1 MGEVLTKRQPKEVEI
16 AFKLPTLVPA
26 SEFSIQTLTDAYNQ
40 TRVDYM
46 VPMPLNADRLRE
58 YVNIYDVDM
67 ERSVVAMSGEQILGI
82 NMIGVRAGRS
92 WVTRLGVL
100 PVKRRRGA
108 GEGMTRYLLG
118 MSNQIGHKRTILEVI
133 KGNIPAHTLFRKL
146 GFYETRELLILRRP
160 PNGDYETP
168 DGKIEWLDAAAAIDL
183 LSGYPEPLAWTN
195 QPETYIHAGDAQ
207 GIRCALTGGHRGW
220 MIFRK
225 QKFYLTHFVLHTKA
239 GDPVQVANA
248 LLANLHNKYP
258 ILDTHV
264 ENIAED
270 DPHLPVFQ
278 DFGYLEAFR
287 RIEMYRD
294 VAQVIRNAERGLRI
308 VDHLKT

>member
-1 MGEVLTKRQPKEVEI
+1 MGGNSTDCQTSKIELT
-16 AFKLPTLVPA
+16 FKLPTLVPA
-26 SEFSIQTLTDAYNQ
+26 SQFSIQSLTDAYNQ

-58 YVNIYDVDM
+58 YIAIYDVDM
-67 ERSVVAMSGEQILGI
+67 DRSVVARSGEQILGI
-82 NMIGVRAGRS
+82 NMIGVRDGRS

-100 PVKRRRGA
+100 PVKRRQGT
-108 GEGMTRYLLG
+108 GEGMTRYLLE
-118 MSNQIGHKRTILEVI
+118 MSCQVGHKRIILEVI
-133 KGNIPAHTLFRKL
+133 KDNVPAHTLFKKL
-146 GFYETRELLILRRP
+146 GFCETRELLIMRRP
-160 PNGDYETP
+160 PNGDYATP
-168 DGKIEWLDAAAAIDL
+168 AGQIEWLDANPAIDL
-183 LSGYPEPLAWTN
+183 LAGYPEPLPWTN
-195 QPETYIHAGDAQ
+195 QPDTYIHASDAQ
-207 GIRCALTGGHRGW
+207 GIRCELPDGHRGW

-225 QKFYLTHFVLHTKA
+225 QKFYLTHFVLYTET
-239 GDPVQVANA
+239 GDPQKVAHV

-258 ILDTHV
+258 ILDTHI

-294 VAQVIRNAERGLRI
+294 IE
-308 VDHLKT
+308 

>member
-1 MGEVLTKRQPKEVEI
+1 MIQQLNKGSTPVGGNLTDLWRQNIEVAFIPPK
-16 AFKLPTLVPA
+16 LVPA
-26 SEFSIQTLTDAYNQ
+26 SEFSIEKLTDAYNQ

-58 YVNIYDVDM
+58 YVSIYDVDM
-67 ERSVVAMSGEQILGI
+67 ERSVVAMDGEQILGI
-82 NMIGVRAGRS
+82 NMIGIREGRS

-108 GEGMTRYLLG
+108 GEGMTRYLLDR
-118 MSNQIGHKRTILEVI
+118 SFHARHRRTILEVI
-133 KGNIPAHTLFRKL
+133 KNNVPAHRLFKKL
-146 GFYETRELLILRRP
+146 GFYEVRELLILRRP
-160 PNGDYETP
+160 PNGDYVTP
-168 DGKIEWLDAAAAIDL
+168 EGHIEWLDSNPAIDL
-183 LSGYPEPLAWTN
+183 LGRYPAPLAWTN

-207 GIRCALTGGHRGW
+207 GIRCELPGGHHGW

-225 QKFYLTHFVLHTKA
+225 QKFYMTHFVLHTEE
-239 GDPVQVANA
+239 GDPLQVARV

-258 ILDTHV
+258 LMDTHI

-294 VAQVIRNAERGLRI
+294 LV
-308 VDHLKT
+308 

>member
-1 MGEVLTKRQPKEVEI
+1 MSQTLNKGITPVGGITTKHQHKDIEI
-16 AFKLPTLVPA
+16 AFTPPTLVPA
-26 SEFSIQTLTDAYNQ
+26 SEFSIQSLTDAYNQ

-58 YVNIYDVDM
+58 YVHNYDVDM

-82 NMIGVRAGRS
+82 NMIGARTGRS

-133 KGNIPAHTLFRKL
+133 KDNVPAHTLFKKL
-146 GFYETRELLILRRP
+146 GFYETRELLIMRRP

-168 DGKIEWLDAAAAIDL
+168 DGKIKWLESNPAIDQL
-183 LSGYPEPLAWTN
+183 ADYPEPLAWTN
-195 QPETYIHAGDAQ
+195 QPETYIHAGDAL
-207 GIRCALTGGHRGW
+207 GIRCQLPEGHRGW

-225 QKFYLTHFVLHTKA
+225 QKFYLTHFVLHTEA
-239 GDPVQVANA
+239 GDPLQVARA
-248 LLANLHNKYP
+248 LLSNLHNKYP

-294 VAQVIRNAERGLRI
+294 VA
-308 VDHLKT
+308 

>member
-1 MGEVLTKRQPKEVEI
+1 MGGITTEHQKKEIE
-16 AFKLPTLVPA
+16 FKLTSPTLVPA

-58 YVNIYDVDM
+58 YIHIYGVDM

-82 NMIGVRAGRS
+82 NMLGARAGYS

-108 GEGMTRYLLG
+108 GEGMTRYLLER
-118 MSNQIGHKRTILEVI
+118 SHQLGHTRAILEVI
-133 KGNIPAHTLFRKL
+133 KDNVPAHTLFKKL
-146 GFYETRELLILRRP
+146 GFYETRELLIMRRP
-160 PNGDYETP
+160 PNGDYNTP
-168 DGKIEWLDAAAAIDL
+168 EGQIEWLGANPAIDL
-183 LSGYPEPLAWTN
+183 LGDYPEPLAWTN
-195 QPETYIHAGDAQ
+195 QPETYIRAGDAEA
-207 GIRCALTGGHRGW
+207 IRCELPEGHRGW

-225 QKFYLTHFVLHTKA
+225 QKFYLTHFVLHTEA
-239 GDPVQVANA
+239 GDPIKVAQA

-264 ENIAED
+264 ENIAHD

-294 VAQVIRNAERGLRI
+294 VG
-308 VDHLKT
+308 

>member
-1 MGEVLTKRQPKEVEI
+1 MGGLTTKHRKNEFEVASIP
-16 AFKLPTLVPA
+16 PTLVPA

-46 VPMPLNADRLRE
+46 VPMPLNAERLRE
-58 YVNIYDVDM
+58 YIDIYDVDM

-82 NMIGVRAGRS
+82 NMIGVREERS

-100 PVKRRRGA
+100 PVKRRCGS
-108 GEGMTRYLLG
+108 GERMTRYLLA
-118 MSNQIGHKRTILEVI
+118 MSRQLGHKRTILEVI
-133 KGNIPAHTLFRKL
+133 KKNVPAHTLFKKL
-146 GFYETRELLILRRP
+146 GFHETRELLIMRRP
-160 PNGDYETP
+160 PNGDYQTP
-168 DGKIEWLDAAAAIDL
+168 DGKIEWLEANPSIDL
-183 LSGYPEPLAWTN
+183 LNEYPEPLAWTN

-207 GIRCALTGGHRGW
+207 GIRCELPEGHRGW

-225 QKFYLTHFVLHTKA
+225 QKFYLTHFVLHTEA
-239 GDPVQVANA
+239 GDPLKVAQA
-248 LLANLHNKYP
+248 LLANLHNQYP

-294 VAQVIRNAERGLRI
+294 VC
-308 VDHLKT
+308 

>member
-1 MGEVLTKRQPKEVEI
+1 MGGITIEHQQKELEFKLT
-16 AFKLPTLVPA
+16 LPTLVPA
-26 SEFSIQTLTDAYNQ
+26 SDFSIQTLTDAYNQ

-58 YVNIYDVDM
+58 YIHIYDVDM

-82 NMIGVRAGRS
+82 NMLGVRAGYS

-108 GEGMTRYLLG
+108 GEGMTRYLLE
-118 MSNQIGHKRTILEVI
+118 MSHQLGHPRAILEVI
-133 KGNIPAHTLFRKL
+133 KDNVPAHTLFKKL
-146 GFYETRELLILRRP
+146 GFYETREFLIMRRP
-160 PNGDYETP
+160 PNGDYDTP
-168 DGKIEWLDAAAAIDL
+168 EGQSEWLGANPAIDL
-183 LSGYPEPLAWTN
+183 LGDYPEPLAWTN
-195 QPETYIHAGDAQ
+195 QPETFIHAGDAEA
-207 GIRCALTGGHRGW
+207 IRCELPAGHRGW
-220 MIFRK
+220 LIYRK
-225 QKFYLTHFVLHTKA
+225 QKFYLTHFVLHTEA
-239 GDPVQVANA
+239 GDPIKVAQV

-264 ENIAED
+264 ENITHD

-294 VAQVIRNAERGLRI
+294 VDEVFSISNAGG
-308 VDHLKT
+308 